1 MKDRRWLRWIA
12 ITGFV
17 IVLVTAAIYSFST
30 AKFVA
35 MTSPFEG
42 LGDFSPT
49 SAGST
54 QQAPAEQGD
63 GVPTAQPGESG
74 GEQPAEQGI
83 PQSNWQGSERVTVL
97 LMGLDFRDWEAGDD
111 APRTDSMI
119 LLTIDPLSKTA
130 GMLSIPRDL
139 WVTIPGFQYDRINTA
154 YRNGVI
160 YQLPGGGPGLAVE
173 TVEQLIGVEIDY
185 YAQIDFN
192 VFVRI
197 IDEIGGLKIDITE
210 PIKIDVIGPKP
221 PKTLETGVQVLPG
234 DVALAY
240 ARARHTDGG
249 DFDRAQRQQQVILGV
264 RERILSYNLIPIL
277 LTKSTIL
284 YTELAAGVK
293 TDMSL
298 ENAIDLGILAM
309 NIPEEN
315 IRRGVIGS
323 EQIIFYTTPDGDQ
336 VLKPLPDQIRI
347 LRDYVFGTA
356 GLTSPLAD
364 MAPEARAAAENAN
377 VSILNGTFFT
387 GLAGDTV
394 NFLNQNGFAIPEEN
408 AGNADQN
415 YVFTQIIDYT
425 GNPYTVQLLV
435 EKLKIQPHLIFQ
447 RYDPNSTVDVVVNLG
462 DDWAGQFTP

>member
-17 IVLVTAAIYSFST
+17 IVVITAAIYSFST

-35 MTSPFEG
+35 LTSPFEG
-42 LGDFSPT
+42 IGAFSPT
-49 SAGST
+49 NSGGAT
-54 QQAPAEQGD
+54 QQAPPQED
-63 GVPTAQPGESG
+63 GAPTAQPGDST
-74 GEQPAEQGI
+74 GEQPAEPGL

-97 LMGLDFRDWEAGDD
+97 LMGLDFRDWEVGDD

-139 WVTIPGFQYDRINTA
+139 WVTIPGFEYDRINTA

-160 YQLPGGGPGLAVE
+160 YQLPGGGPALAVE

-197 IDEIGGLKIDITE
+197 IDEIGGLKINIPA

-221 PKTLETGVQVLPG
+221 PKTLEPGLTVLPG

-240 ARARHTDGG
+240 ARARHTEGG
-249 DFDRAQRQQQVILGV
+249 DFDRAQRQQQVILAV

-284 YTELAAGVK
+284 YSELASGVK
-293 TDMSL
+293 SDMSL
-298 ENAIDLGILAM
+298 ETAIDLGLLAI
-309 NIPEEN
+309 NIPEER

-356 GLTSPLAD
+356 DLTSPLAD
-364 MAPEARAAAENAN
+364 LTDAERASAENAN

-394 NFLNQNGFAIPEEN
+394 NFLNQNGFAIPEDN

-435 EKLKIQPHLIFQ
+435 EKLKIQPHLIFL
-447 RYDPNSTVDVVVNLG
+447 RYDPNSSVDVVVNLG